1 MSLSLNKPKLDNLAG
16 DIWKSAERLRGKF
29 KAYEYQ
35 GVILT
40 YIWLLRND
48 RPASHRGR
56 VMLIDARQQFEK
68 EPKAFANK
76 RNRMTDAHRQWIEE
90 RYRDGWAKGYADEHV
105 KIFQREEFAYHKVS
119 VVFWQFD
126 EHDKPAILT
135 EPYEKAF
142 TAANVT
148 KELEFHASELTFRV
162 RVKANGGE
170 KTVTL
175 ALTPKDKAPN
185 KFKTALGDRP
195 EILSVEWTHRH
206 YVQDDEYIPHGEDI
220 EAFLKREIAKPIIRW
235 EDSPQL
241 GYEILPNKYF
251 YRYQPPT
258 PAKDL
263 LAEFW
268 KLEKEAE
275 KMLEGLAK

>member
-1 MSLSLNKPKLDNLAG
+1 M
-16 DIWKSAERLRGKF
+16 
-29 KAYEYQ
+29 
-35 GVILT
+35 
-40 YIWLLRND
+40 
-48 RPASHRGR
+48 
-56 VMLIDARQQFEK
+56 
-68 EPKAFANK
+68 
-76 RNRMTDAHRQWIEE
+76 
-90 RYRDGWAKGYADEHV
+90 
-105 KIFQREEFAYHKVS
+105 KIFQREDFAYHKVS
-119 VVFWQFD
+119 VVFWQTD
-126 EHDKPAILT
+126 EQDKPAIVT

-142 TAANVT
+142 TAANRQEGAGVLRQRPDLPRAG
-148 KELEFHASELTFRV
+148 E
-162 RVKANGGE
+162 GGGQGE
-170 KTVTL
+170 DRRTC
-175 ALTPKDKAPN
+175 LTPKDNAVK
-185 KFKTALGDRP
+185 KFKALWSDEP

-275 KMLEGLAK
+275 KMLEGLAKHELDRAQSIEWLNGQQCRLEARSCAMKGLLVQDRSGRGASPLQTLASQDGQR